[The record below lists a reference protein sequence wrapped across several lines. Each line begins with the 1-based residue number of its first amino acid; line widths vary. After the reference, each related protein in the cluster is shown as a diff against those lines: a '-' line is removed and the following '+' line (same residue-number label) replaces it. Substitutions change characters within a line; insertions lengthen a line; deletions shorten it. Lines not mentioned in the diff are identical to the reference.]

1 MCFPDVNT
9 VASSTSTIMA
19 TVVHRYS
26 VPRSQ
31 IDVEA
36 IAQEWVRYLKIT
48 AEDAEILARDP
59 AARDA
64 IIAELSSNNPAVK
77 PSFWPSDTVGVNL
90 PLEKYDEYLAHA
102 NEAIAHYTPPRSMQW

>member
-1 MCFPDVNT
+1 MCFPDVHT

-19 TVVHRYS
+19 TVHSYS
-26 VPRSQ
+26 VPSAR

-36 IAQEWVRYLKIT
+36 LAQEWVRYLQMT

-59 AARDA
+59 ATRDA
-64 IIAELSSNNPAVK
+64 IIAELYANPATK
-77 PSFWPSDTVGVNL
+77 PSFWPSDTVGDNL
-90 PLEKYDEYLAHA
+90 PIEKYDEYLAHA